1 MDLIASEGSPSE
13 ISDKIKDI
21 LYTKSVGK
29 VEAIRPETYDSAFT
43 APEPEVEEE
52 EWCLNQIINNTK
64 SSIRVI

>member
-1 MDLIASEGSPSE
+1 MEELMDLIASEGSPSE

-52 EWCLNQIINNTK
+52 E
-64 SSIRVI
+64 